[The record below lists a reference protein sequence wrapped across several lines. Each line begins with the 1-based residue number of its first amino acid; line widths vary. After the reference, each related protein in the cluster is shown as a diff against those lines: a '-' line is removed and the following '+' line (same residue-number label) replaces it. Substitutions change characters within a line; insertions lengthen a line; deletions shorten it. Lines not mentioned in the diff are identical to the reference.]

1 MEDYERRIRRLEEE
15 DQKKQDILGQLVTN
29 TAVMNATLDLLSN
42 QLMPE
47 VQVLKIE
54 LSNALLVIKA
64 IKWLAMTAGG
74 SSVLMILAYLFG
86 GGIP

>member
-15 DQKKQDILGQLVTN
+15 DQKKQDVLGQLVTN
-29 TAVMNATLDLLSN
+29 TAVMNATLDFLSK

-54 LSNALLVIKA
+54 LSNALLVIRA
-64 IKWLAMTAGG
+64 IKWLAMATGG
-74 SSVLMILAYLFG
+74 SAVLMILAYLFG
-86 GGIP
+86 GGSP